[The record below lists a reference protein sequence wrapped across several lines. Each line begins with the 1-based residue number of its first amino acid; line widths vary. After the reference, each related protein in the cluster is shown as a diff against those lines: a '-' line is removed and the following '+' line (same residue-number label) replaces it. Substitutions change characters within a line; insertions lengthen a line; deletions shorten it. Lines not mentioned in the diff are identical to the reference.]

1 MMIKSSV
8 LLLSRPRGAVINVQV
23 QAGQE
28 HRIPI
33 LSWTDNIWRLDVR
46 VIILTTQGLMRLIS
60 RNL

>member
-1 MMIKSSV
+1 M
-8 LLLSRPRGAVINVQV
+8 SRSRQGRS
-23 QAGQE
+23 
-28 HRIPI
+28 RIPI